1 MKNSP
6 PVSPKRQG
14 LARIWFAT
22 VYSWQGLYAAWF
34 EPAFRQ
40 EALICLV
47 GVPAA
52 FWLGQNWLETGFLIA
67 CLAFV
72 LVVELLNTGM
82 SRRLTGSALNGTTC
96 PNVPRTWAARQSTS
110 AFCCVVASGSAPCG
124 AGGPAEIT
132 VQLTRRSGAG
142 SKDIEFGFNCLCLN
156 TGHRNNSV
164 KQIVV

>member
-72 LVVELLNTGM
+72 LVVELLNTGIESAIDRIGPQWHDLSKRAKDM
-82 SRRLTGSALNGTTC
+82 GSAAVHISLLLCGG
-96 PNVPRTWAARQSTS
+96 VWLS
-110 AFCCVVASGSAPCG
+110 A
-124 AGGPAEIT
+124 
-132 VQLTRRSGAG
+132 LWRWW
-142 SKDIEFGFNCLCLN
+142 
-156 TGHRNNSV
+156 TG
-164 KQIVV
+164 

>member
-1 MKNSP
+1 LKNSP

-72 LVVELLNTGM
+72 LVVELLNTGIESAIDRIGPQWHDLSKRAKDM
-82 SRRLTGSALNGTTC
+82 GSAAVHISLLLCGG
-96 PNVPRTWAARQSTS
+96 VWLS
-110 AFCCVVASGSAPCG
+110 A
-124 AGGPAEIT
+124 
-132 VQLTRRSGAG
+132 LWRWW
-142 SKDIEFGFNCLCLN
+142 
-156 TGHRNNSV
+156 TG
-164 KQIVV
+164 